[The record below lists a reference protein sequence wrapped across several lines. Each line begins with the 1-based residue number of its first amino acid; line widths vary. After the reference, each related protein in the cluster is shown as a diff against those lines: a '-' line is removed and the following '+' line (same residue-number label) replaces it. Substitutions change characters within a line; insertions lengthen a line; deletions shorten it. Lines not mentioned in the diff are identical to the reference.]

1 MNYILNNRE
10 PKVVGSVLGLFVS
23 KLGVNYMRLDRGGV
37 LGDKFYQKNIDR
49 SVLISTI
56 ESYELA
62 RAKGI
67 EVSFGSL
74 GENILMDF
82 NPYNLPQNSR
92 IKVGDE
98 VVLEI
103 SQHCTL
109 CKSLTSIDNRLPKL
123 LKDDRGIFARVI
135 KNGEI
140 KSGDRVYIL

>member
-1 MNYILNNRE
+1 
-10 PKVVGSVLGLFVS
+10 
-23 KLGVNYMRLDRGGV
+23 
-37 LGDKFYQKNIDR
+37 
-49 SVLISTI
+49 LISTI

-67 EVSFGSL
+67 EVGFGSL

-109 CKSLTSIDNRLPKL
+109 CKSLTSIDI
-123 LKDDRGIFARVI
+123 GFQ
-135 KNGEI
+135 
-140 KSGDRVYIL
+140 SF

>member
-1 MNYILNNRE
+1 
-10 PKVVGSVLGLFVS
+10 
-23 KLGVNYMRLDRGGV
+23 
-37 LGDKFYQKNIDR
+37 
-49 SVLISTI
+49 
-56 ESYELA
+56 
-62 RAKGI
+62 
-67 EVSFGSL
+67 
-74 GENILMDF
+74 MDF

-109 CKSLTSIDNRLPKL
+109 CKSLTNIDNRLPKL